1 MASDNFS
8 WIYQWSQF
16 KQSFPFTI
24 PGRNNEALP
33 LQINISTN
41 FPWMKINLT
50 FHDTN
55 NYKNDKNS
63 SCAASICNETYN
75 FRSECSFLIYIYR
88 KNGRKNLNSNNFLGD
103 NNRFK
108 YYIIQQLFNDV
119 NIVVI
124 QESFLVL
131 EFFHPV

>member
-1 MASDNFS
+1 
-8 WIYQWSQF
+8 
-16 KQSFPFTI
+16 
-24 PGRNNEALP
+24 
-33 LQINISTN
+33 
-41 FPWMKINLT
+41 MKINLT

-63 SCAASICNETYN
+63 SCAASIFNETYN

-88 KNGRKNLNSNNFLGD
+88 KKGRKNLNSNNFLG
-103 NNRFK
+103 NNNGFK

-124 QESFLVL
+124 QKSFLVL
-131 EFFHPV
+131 